1 MTYALL
7 VLIDS
12 ELTALLNFQ
21 LVQTYPAQNIDYN

>member
-21 LVQTYPAQNIDYN
+21 LVQIYPDQNIDYN